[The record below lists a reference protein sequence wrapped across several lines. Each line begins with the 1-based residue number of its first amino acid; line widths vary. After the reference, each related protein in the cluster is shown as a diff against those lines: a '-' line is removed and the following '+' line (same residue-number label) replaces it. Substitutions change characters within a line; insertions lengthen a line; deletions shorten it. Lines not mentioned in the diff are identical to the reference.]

1 MATMRK
7 VFTIALNVL
16 LRSARDRR
24 ALIMLLAMPLIL
36 IGILGNALKG
46 VMGDWKLDPFP
57 LLVVNSDQGA
67 AAPGAGPVRFG
78 TLLTE
83 QVLGSDDVKKYLK
96 SSAVTDLAQAKQD
109 VAAGKAVAVIY
120 VPPTFTADV
129 LAGKP
134 AAVEV
139 ATDPGQSTQA
149 GIVMQVVRG
158 FTEDVTSGALTS
170 KVLGP
175 AATAQAMRP
184 GTQQSIAPKIR
195 EVAPGAR
202 PVSAMQYY
210 AAAMAAMFMVMTAFA
225 RAKDIIL
232 ERQQG
237 TLSRML
243 TSPTPRSVLLAGQI
257 LGNAVV
263 GLAQFIVLMAGT
275 RLFYGVDWG
284 NWGASLLVGAAFAVA
299 VAGVGAAAAAILND
313 PKAADAGM
321 GIAANLFG
329 MLSGAMMPVY
339 NFTGL
344 MKLVAQVIPNYWAL
358 KGFLDIM
365 AGLSL
370 NNIWLPVAILIAVGA
385 VTGTVGA
392 WGLASR

>member
-1 MATMRK
+1 VRK
-7 VFTIALNVL
+7 VITIALNVL
-16 LRSARDRR
+16 LRTARDRK

-57 LLVVNSDQGA
+57 LLVVNADKGA
-67 AAPGAGPVRFG
+67 AAPGAGEVRFG
-78 TLLTE
+78 TLLAE
-83 QVLGSDDVKKYLK
+83 HLLASAGVKKYLN
-96 SSAVTDLAQAKQD
+96 ATAADDLAHAKAD

-134 AAVEV
+134 AAVQV
-139 ATDPGQSTQA
+139 ATDPGQPTQA

-158 FTEDVTSGALTS
+158 FTEGVTSGALTS
-170 KVLGP
+170 KLLGP
-175 AATAQAMRP
+175 TAAAQTLQP
-184 GTQQSIAPKIR
+184 GAQSLAPQIR

-243 TSPTPRSVLLAGQI
+243 TSPTPRSALLAGQI

-263 GLAQFIVLMAGT
+263 GLAQFIVLMVGT
-275 RLFYGVDWG
+275 RLIYGVDWG
-284 NWGASLLVGAAFAVA
+284 SWGGSLLVGAAFAVA
-299 VAGVGAAAAAILND
+299 VAGVGAAAAGILND

-321 GIAANLFG
+321 GIASNVFG
-329 MLSGAMMPVY
+329 MLSGAMLPVY
-339 NFTGL
+339 TFTGL
-344 MKLVAQVIPNYWAL
+344 MKMVAQVIPNYWAL
-358 KGFLDIM
+358 KGFLDMM

-370 NNIWLPVAILIAVGA
+370 GSLLLPVAVLVAVGA

-392 WGLASR
+392 WRLASR

>member
-1 MATMRK
+1 VATVRK

-16 LRSARDRR
+16 LRTTRDRR

-57 LLVVNSDQGA
+57 VLVVNSDQGA
-67 AAPGAGPVRFG
+67 AAPGAGPLRFG

-83 QVLGSDDVKKYLK
+83 QVLSSEDVKQYLK
-96 SSAVTDLAQAKQD
+96 STVVGDVAQARQD

-134 AAVEV
+134 AAVAV
-139 ATDPGQSTQA
+139 TTDPGQSTQV

-158 FTEDVTSGALTS
+158 FTEGVTSGALTS
-170 KVLGP
+170 KLLGP
-175 AATAQAMRP
+175 MAVATAIKP
-184 GTQQSIAPKIR
+184 GAQQSMAPHIR
-195 EVAPGAR
+195 EAPPGAK

-243 TSPTPRSVLLAGQI
+243 TSPTPRSALLAGQI
-257 LGNAVV
+257 IGNAVV

-275 RLFYGVDWG
+275 RLIYGVDWG
-284 NWGASLLVGAAFAVA
+284 NWGAALLVGAAFAVA
-299 VAGVGAAAAAILND
+299 VAGVGAAAAGILND

-321 GIAANLFG
+321 GIAANVFG
-329 MLSGAMMPVY
+329 MLSGAMLPVY

-344 MKLVAQVIPNYWAL
+344 MKVVAQLIPNYWAL

-370 NNIWLPVAILIAVGA
+370 SNIWLPVAVLVAVGA

-392 WGLASR
+392 WRLASR

>member
-1 MATMRK
+1 MRK

-16 LRSARDRR
+16 LRTARDRR

-57 LLVVNSDQGA
+57 LLVMNSDKGA
-67 AAPGAGPVRFG
+67 VAPGAGEVRFG

-83 QVLGSDDVKKYLK
+83 QVLSSDGVKQYLK
-96 SSAVTDLAQAKQD
+96 SSAVDDLAQAKQD

-158 FTEDVTSGALTS
+158 FTEGVRSGALTS

-175 AATAQAMRP
+175 MAAAEAMQP
-184 GTQQSIAPKIR
+184 GGQQSMAPHIR
-195 EVAPGAR
+195 DVPPGAR

-210 AAAMAAMFMVMTAFA
+210 AAAMAAMFMVMTAFP

-243 TSPTPRSVLLAGQI
+243 TSPTPRGALLAGQI
-257 LGNAVV
+257 VGNAVV
-263 GLAQFIVLMAGT
+263 GLAQFIVLMVGT
-275 RLFYGVDWG
+275 RLIYGVDWG
-284 NWGASLLVGAAFAVA
+284 NWGGSLLVGTAFALA
-299 VAGVGAAAAAILND
+299 VAGVGAAAAGILND
-313 PKAADAGM
+313 PKAADV
-321 GIAANLFG
+321 GIGIVANVFG
-329 MLSGAMMPVY
+329 MLSGAMLPVY

-370 NNIWLPVAILIAVGA
+370 SNIWLPVAVLVAVGA

-392 WGLASR
+392 WRLASR